1 MVTPEEIAQ
10 AMAVHSVDDR
20 TRSSGDADETEMVMT
35 GDGTLQP
42 AEDTS
47 EPESDISDPTDSDL
61 AEVEKKPAQIDE

>member
-20 TRSSGDADETEMVMT
+20 TRSSGDADETHMVMT

-42 AEDTS
+42 ADEAA
-47 EPESDISDPTDSDL
+47 DPGVNDATDGEL
-61 AEVEKKPAQIDE
+61 AEVEKKPAKIDE